1 MQPRKQINKYII
13 DHHSSAMVIYVS
25 YNGVVNRDVS
35 NAFGVACYLDPMP
48 QLVSMAEKASY
59 DFAS

>member
-1 MQPRKQINKYII
+1 
-13 DHHSSAMVIYVS
+13 MVIYVS
-25 YNGVVNRDVS
+25 YNGVVDRNVS